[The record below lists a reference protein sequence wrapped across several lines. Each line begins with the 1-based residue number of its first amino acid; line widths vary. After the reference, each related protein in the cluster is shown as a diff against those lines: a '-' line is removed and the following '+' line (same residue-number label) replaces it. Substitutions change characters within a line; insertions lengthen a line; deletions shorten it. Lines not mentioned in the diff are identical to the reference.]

1 MYADKGEAYKV
12 VSFNAAGQVIGQIN
26 EVESAK
32 NVVFKLVSEY
42 VDTLEKMNASM
53 PQID

>member
-1 MYADKGEAYKV
+1 MYADKGEAQA